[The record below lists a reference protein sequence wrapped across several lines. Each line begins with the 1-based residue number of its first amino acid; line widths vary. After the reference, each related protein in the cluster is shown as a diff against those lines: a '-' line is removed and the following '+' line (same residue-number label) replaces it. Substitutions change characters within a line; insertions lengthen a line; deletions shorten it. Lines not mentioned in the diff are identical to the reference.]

1 MITLDLTFIQSDFTN
16 KSIDSTMMMQT
27 EIARPRRILKYIK
40 CIKIIENNVIKVS
53 IYIKLAW
60 FNHLLWGFNQLW
72 Y

>member
-1 MITLDLTFIQSDFTN
+1 MITLDLTLIQSDFTN

-53 IYIKLAW
+53 IYIKLA
-60 FNHLLWGFNQLW
+60 
-72 Y
+72 